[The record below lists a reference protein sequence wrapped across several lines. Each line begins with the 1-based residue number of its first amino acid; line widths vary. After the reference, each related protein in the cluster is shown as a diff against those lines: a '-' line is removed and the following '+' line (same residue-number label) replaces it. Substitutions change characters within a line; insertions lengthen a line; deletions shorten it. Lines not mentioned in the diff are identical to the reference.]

1 MVRNVQ
7 KNVGNVGNDMIL
19 NNPIEQQIQEVKL
32 MKNIN
37 LKGVTAEAV
46 TGVLVLLVAL
56 VNAVLQMFGI
66 NTLPIEN
73 GEVSEIVSTVFLI
86 ATTLYN
92 VYKNRN
98 ITVASQKAQQ
108 ITDAIKAGEILVEDV
123 DTLLSKCKK

>member
-1 MVRNVQ
+1 
-7 KNVGNVGNDMIL
+7 
-19 NNPIEQQIQEVKL
+19 
-32 MKNIN
+32 MKKIN

-46 TGVLVLLVAL
+46 TGVLILLVAL
-56 VNAVLQMFGI
+56 INAVLQMFGI

-98 ITVASQKAQQ
+98 VTVASQKAQEV
-108 ITDAIKAGEILVEDV
+108 TNAIKAGELLIEDV
-123 DTLLSKCKK
+123 DKLLDKVKNN

>member
-1 MVRNVQ
+1 
-7 KNVGNVGNDMIL
+7 
-19 NNPIEQQIQEVKL
+19 

-108 ITDAIKAGEILVEDV
+108 VTDAIKAGEILVEDV
-123 DTLLSKCKK
+123 DTLLSKCKKKER

>member
-1 MVRNVQ
+1 
-7 KNVGNVGNDMIL
+7 
-19 NNPIEQQIQEVKL
+19 

-56 VNAVLQMFGI
+56 INAIFQMFGI

-86 ATTLYN
+86 VTTLYN

-98 ITVASQKAQQ
+98 ISTASQKAQAV
-108 ITDAIKAGEILVEDV
+108 TDALKSGELLIEDV
-123 DTLLSKCKK
+123 DALLDKVKTNK

>member
-1 MVRNVQ
+1 
-7 KNVGNVGNDMIL
+7 
-19 NNPIEQQIQEVKL
+19 
-32 MKNIN
+32 MKKIN
-37 LKGVTAEAV
+37 LKGVTAGAV

-56 VNAVLQMFGI
+56 SSAVLQMFGI

-73 GEVSEIVSTVFLI
+73 GEVSEIISTVFLI

-108 ITDAIKAGEILVEDV
+108 ITDSIKAGELLVEDIDV
-123 DTLLSKCKK
+123 LLDKVKSNK

>member
-1 MVRNVQ
+1 
-7 KNVGNVGNDMIL
+7 
-19 NNPIEQQIQEVKL
+19 

-37 LKGVTAEAV
+37 LKGVTTEAV

-56 VNAVLQMFGI
+56 INAVLQMFGI

-73 GEVSEIVSTVFLI
+73 SEVSEIVSTVFLI

-98 ITVASQKAQQ
+98 ITIASQKAQEV
-108 ITDAIKAGEILVEDV
+108 TNAIKAGELLIEDV
-123 DTLLSKCKK
+123 NKLLDKVKK

>member
-1 MVRNVQ
+1 
-7 KNVGNVGNDMIL
+7 
-19 NNPIEQQIQEVKL
+19 

-56 VNAVLQMFGI
+56 INAVLQMFGI

-86 ATTLYN
+86 VTTLYN

-98 ITVASQKAQQ
+98 ISTASQKAQEV
-108 ITDAIKAGEILVEDV
+108 TNALKSGELLVEDV
-123 DTLLSKCKK
+123 DALLDKVKINR

>member
-1 MVRNVQ
+1 
-7 KNVGNVGNDMIL
+7 
-19 NNPIEQQIQEVKL
+19 

-56 VNAVLQMFGI
+56 INAVFQMFGI

-73 GEVSEIVSTVFLI
+73 SEVSEIVSTVFLI

-98 ITVASQKAQQ
+98 ITIASQKAQEV
-108 ITDAIKAGEILVEDV
+108 TNAIKAGELLIEDV
-123 DTLLSKCKK
+123 DKLLDKVKK

>member
-1 MVRNVQ
+1 
-7 KNVGNVGNDMIL
+7 
-19 NNPIEQQIQEVKL
+19 

-86 ATTLYN
+86 ATTSYN

-98 ITVASQKAQQ
+98 ITLASQKAQEV
-108 ITDAIKAGEILVEDV
+108 TDAIKAGELLVDDV
-123 DTLLSKCKK
+123 DALLNKIKK

>member
-1 MVRNVQ
+1 MH
-7 KNVGNVGNDMIL
+7 DL
-19 NNPIEQQIQEVKL
+19 NTIQINTNKSTNSRGENT

-86 ATTLYN
+86 STTLYN

-98 ITVASQKAQQ
+98 ITLASQKAQEV
-108 ITDAIKAGEILVEDV
+108 TDAIKAGELLVDDV
-123 DTLLSKCKK
+123 DALLNKINK

>member
-1 MVRNVQ
+1 
-7 KNVGNVGNDMIL
+7 
-19 NNPIEQQIQEVKL
+19 

-56 VNAVLQMFGI
+56 INAVLQMFGI

-98 ITVASQKAQQ
+98 ISTASQKAQAV
-108 ITDAIKAGEILVEDV
+108 TDALKSGELLIEDV
-123 DTLLSKCKK
+123 DALLDKVKSNK

>member
-1 MVRNVQ
+1 
-7 KNVGNVGNDMIL
+7 
-19 NNPIEQQIQEVKL
+19 
-32 MKNIN
+32 MKKIN

-46 TGVLVLLVAL
+46 AGVLVLLVAL
-56 VNAVLQMFGI
+56 INAVLQMFGI

-86 ATTLYN
+86 VTTLYN

-108 ITDAIKAGEILVEDV
+108 ITDAIKSGELLAEDV
-123 DTLLSKCKK
+123 DTLLNKIKENKIKIVCK

>member
-1 MVRNVQ
+1 
-7 KNVGNVGNDMIL
+7 
-19 NNPIEQQIQEVKL
+19 

-56 VNAVLQMFGI
+56 INAVLQMFGV

-73 GEVSEIVSTVFLI
+73 VEVSEIVSTVFLI

-108 ITDAIKAGEILVEDV
+108 ITDSIKAGELLVEDI
-123 DTLLSKCKK
+123 DALLDKVKSNK

>member
-1 MVRNVQ
+1 MRV
-7 KNVGNVGNDMIL
+7 
-19 NNPIEQQIQEVKL
+19 
-32 MKNIN
+32 
-37 LKGVTAEAV
+37 VTAEGG

-108 ITDAIKAGEILVEDV
+108 VTDAIKAGEILVEDV